1 MSKQTKRPANGAA
14 PGADMPAMQLDMAT
28 VKRLLSYMSCYRGQL
43 ALVVTCILVSAIAS
57 AASSMFL
64 QTLIDDYIVPLLA
77 TDAPVWTGLAHALI
91 TIGAVYVVGVAAT
104 LVYNRA
110 MVTVAQGTL
119 KRIRDDMFSHMQT
132 LPLRYFDTH
141 AHGDIMSLYTNDTDT
156 LRQMIAQSL
165 SQLVSSVFTLVAVFV
180 CMLWVSVGLTAVVC
194 VLMAMVF
201 VFVGRVTGI
210 IGAFSIEQQDTL
222 GALNGYI
229 EEMVGGQ
236 KVIKVF
242 CHEDAARTGMSKLNR
257 AWAKAAT
264 NAQGMGNS
272 IMPMMNALGYLIYV
286 VVAVIGGYM
295 AIAGTP
301 NLGLTGFNTLTLG
314 AIASFLTL
322 SRNFINPVAQVSNQ
336 LNSIIIALAGAG
348 RIFTLMDEE
357 PESDE
362 GYVTLVNVREG
373 ADGALVETNER
384 TKRWAWKNP
393 HHEGG
398 CGLVPLKG
406 HILLDQVS
414 FGYAPQKLVLH
425 DIELDAEPGQKIA
438 LVGATGAGKTT
449 ITNLINRFYD
459 IDEGKIR
466 YDGININKICKAD
479 LRRSLGVVLQDVNLF
494 TGTVMD
500 NIRYGCPGATDEQCI
515 EAARLAN
522 ADGFIRMLPAGYD
535 TVLEGDGSGLSQGQ
549 RQLISIVRAA
559 VADPPAMILDEATS
573 SIDTRTEAIVQR
585 GMDALMEGRTT
596 FVIAHRLSTV
606 RNSDLICVLDHG
618 QIIECGTHDELIAKR
633 GYYYQLYTG
642 AFELE

>member
-1 MSKQTKRPANGAA
+1 MSKQKKRPAKGAA

-28 VKRLLSYMSCYRGQL
+28 VKRLLSYMSCYQERL
-43 ALVVTCILVSAIAS
+43 ALVVVCILVSAVAS

-91 TIGAVYVVGVAAT
+91 TIGAVYVVGVVAT

-110 MVTVAQGTL
+110 MVIVAQGTL

-180 CMLWVSVGLTAVVC
+180 CMLWVSVGLTVVVC
-194 VLMAMVF
+194 MLMAAIL
-201 VFVGRVTGI
+201 VFVGRITGV

-242 CHEDAARTGMSKLNR
+242 CHEDASRRGMGELNR

-264 NAQGMGNS
+264 SAQGMGNS

-322 SRNFINPVAQVSNQ
+322 SRNFINPVTQVSNQ

-348 RIFTLMDEE
+348 RIFTLMDEA
-357 PESDE
+357 PESDD

-373 ADGALVETNER
+373 ADGALVETSER
-384 TKRWAWKNP
+384 TER
-393 HHEGG
+393 
-398 CGLVPLKG
+398 
-406 HILLDQVS
+406 
-414 FGYAPQKLVLH
+414 
-425 DIELDAEPGQKIA
+425 
-438 LVGATGAGKTT
+438 
-449 ITNLINRFYD
+449 
-459 IDEGKIR
+459 
-466 YDGININKICKAD
+466 
-479 LRRSLGVVLQDVNLF
+479 
-494 TGTVMD
+494 
-500 NIRYGCPGATDEQCI
+500 
-515 EAARLAN
+515 
-522 ADGFIRMLPAGYD
+522 
-535 TVLEGDGSGLSQGQ
+535 
-549 RQLISIVRAA
+549 
-559 VADPPAMILDEATS
+559 
-573 SIDTRTEAIVQR
+573 
-585 GMDALMEGRTT
+585 
-596 FVIAHRLSTV
+596 
-606 RNSDLICVLDHG
+606 
-618 QIIECGTHDELIAKR
+618 
-633 GYYYQLYTG
+633 
-642 AFELE
+642 

>member
-64 QTLIDDYIVPLLA
+64 QALIDDYIVPLLA

-141 AHGDIMSLYTNDTDT
+141 AHGDIMNLYTNDTDT

-384 TKRWAWKNP
+384 TERWAWKNP

-406 HILLDQVS
+406 HIMLDHVS
-414 FGYAPQKLVLH
+414 FGYVPQKLVLH

-535 TVLEGDGSGLSQGQ
+535 TVLEGDGSGLSRGQ
-549 RQLISIVRAA
+549 RQLISIARAA

-573 SIDTRTEAIVQR
+573 SIDTRTEALVQR